1 MPITP
6 VLMAVPGTALIVII
20 RMGFALM
27 VAAAHPA
34 DASHPESLP
43 NATPHPIP

>member
-1 MPITP
+1 MPIAP
-6 VLMAVPGTALIVII
+6 FLMAVLDAALVVII
-20 RMGFALM
+20 RIGFALM

-43 NATPHPIP
+43 NATPHPIN